1 MQPLTFLFTDI
12 EGSTQRWEADEAA
25 MAQAV
30 LRHDLIVRAAI
41 ERNEG
46 KVFKTVGDAFCA
58 TFINPEAAAAACMDA
73 QRDLGDEDF
82 GAVGGLHVRM
92 AIHTGASVERDGDYF
107 GPTVNRVARL
117 LAIGHGD
124 QILISAITGD
134 SIADRL
140 AAASTLRDLGSHRL
154 KDLTRPEHVYQ
165 LVAPGL
171 REKFPP
177 LRSLGLFPNN
187 LPLETTSFIGRE
199 SEVGDVVAL
208 MARHRLVTLVG
219 SGGVGKT
226 RVSLHAAAQVLEEHR
241 DGVWFV
247 ELASLTEGRF
257 IPEEIA
263 ATLGLRLP
271 ADGDPLKA
279 LVAAARPMQM
289 LLVLDNCEHL
299 IADAAAV
306 VSAMLREAP
315 GLRVLATSR
324 QGLDIMGEAI
334 FRMPSLSLPTAI
346 ELFVTR
352 AQAADARFELTGA
365 NESSIA
371 DICMRLDGIALAI
384 ELAAAR
390 VKILSPA
397 QLRERLDERFRVLT
411 GGSRDVLPRQQTLR
425 ALIDWSYDLLSEKER
440 RAFESL
446 AIFSGG
452 WTLEAAERTVADER
466 IDALELVDLL
476 ESLVEK
482 SLVSTELYETQTRY
496 RFLEST
502 RSYALEKLA
511 ASSGL
516 QQVVARRHA
525 CWVAEFAESAE
536 ESHPTMPRA
545 QWLPEVEV
553 ELDNARAAM
562 TWALGDRGDP
572 TLAARIA
579 SALRQFWNDA
589 GFVGEGR
596 RWLLEA
602 LERVDAI
609 ADRRI
614 AARLWHSVGF
624 FSVAKQRVD
633 AGERA
638 LELSQEA
645 GDRLRAA
652 ACHGI
657 LAEGYR
663 QMGRMEEAEAHNE
676 RTLELYRELG
686 MPRSKSYAVALD
698 SRALL
703 LHAIGRIDE
712 ARSLYAEASELYKSL
727 GDEERAMTP
736 RMYLAD
742 LEFRAGN
749 ASRALSIAN
758 DAIVFFAQR
767 NNLIREANARANAA
781 AYRLALGEVDEV
793 AREARASLALCERLQ
808 SPQMTSVAI
817 EHLANV
823 AAARGQGRTAARLS
837 GYVNAWYASEG
848 LEREWTEQQCQHRL
862 VASLDELLPQAEL
875 ARYLAEGH
883 ALSEAEATAEAL
895 EVCGNDQSA

>member
-12 EGSTQRWEADEAA
+12 EGSTQRWEAHETA
-25 MAQAV
+25 MAQAI
-30 LRHDLIVRAAI
+30 LRHDAIVRGAI
-41 ERNEG
+41 ERHG
-46 KVFKTVGDAFCA
+46 GRVFKTVGDAFCA

-73 QRDLGDEDF
+73 QRDLGDGDF
-82 GAVGGLHVRM
+82 RAVGGLHVRM

-134 SIADRL
+134 LITSRL
-140 AAASTLRDLGSHRL
+140 AAQTTLRDLGTHRL
-154 KDLTRPEHVYQ
+154 KDLTRPELVYQ
-165 LVAPGL
+165 LIAPGL
-171 REKFPP
+171 RAEFPA

-199 SEVGDVVAL
+199 NEIAEVVAL

-247 ELASLTEGRF
+247 ELASLTEGGF
-257 IPEEIA
+257 IPEETA

-271 ADGDPLKA
+271 ADADPLKA
-279 LVAAARPMQM
+279 LVAAVRPLQM
-289 LLVLDNCEHL
+289 LLVFDNCEHL
-299 IADAAAV
+299 IADSAAV
-306 VSAMLREAP
+306 LAAMLREAP
-315 GLRVLATSR
+315 GLRALATSR

-352 AQAADARFELTGA
+352 AQAADARFELTDA

-371 DICMRLDGIALAI
+371 DICRRLDGIALAI

-390 VKILSPA
+390 IKILSPA
-397 QLRERLDERFRVLT
+397 QLRERLDERFRILT

-425 ALIDWSYDLLSEKER
+425 ALIDWSYDLLSEDER
-440 RAFESL
+440 RAFERL

-452 WTLEAAERTVADER
+452 WTLEAAERVASDEHG
-466 IDALELVDLL
+466 DALDLLDIL

-482 SLVSTELYETQTRY
+482 SLVSTELFEQQSRY

-502 RSYALEKLA
+502 RSYALERLLA
-511 ASSGL
+511 GGE
-516 QQVVARRHA
+516 QQLLARRHA
-525 CWVAEFAESAE
+525 CWVAEFAERAE
-536 ESHPTMPRA
+536 ESHPSMPRA

-562 TWALGDRGDP
+562 TWALGKHGDP
-572 TLAARIA
+572 TLAARI
-579 SALRQFWNDA
+579 SGALRPFWNDA

-596 RWLLEA
+596 RWLLAA

-609 ADRRI
+609 ADRGV
-614 AARLWHSVGF
+614 AARLWHSVAF

-633 AGERA
+633 AGERS
-638 LELSQEA
+638 LELSKEA
-645 GDRLRAA
+645 GDALRAA
-652 ACHGI
+652 ASHGI

-663 QMGRMEEAEAHNE
+663 QMGRVERSEAHID
-676 RTLELYRELG
+676 RAMELYRELG
-686 MPRSKSYAVALD
+686 KARSKSYAVALD

-703 LHAIGRIDE
+703 LHAIGRIEE
-712 ARSLYAEASELYKSL
+712 ARGLYADASELYESL

-749 ASRALSIAN
+749 VSRALAIVN

-767 NNLIREANARANAA
+767 KNLIREANARANAA
-781 AYRLALGEVDEV
+781 AYRLALGQVDEV
-793 AREARASLALCERLQ
+793 AREAKASLGLCERLQ

-823 AAARGQGRTAARLS
+823 AAARGQGRGAARLS

-848 LEREWTEQQCQHRL
+848 LEREWTEEQCHRRL
-862 VASLDELLPQAEL
+862 VASLGELLSLADL
-875 ARYLAEGH
+875 ARYSAEGR

-895 EVCGNDQSA
+895 AVCENEQ